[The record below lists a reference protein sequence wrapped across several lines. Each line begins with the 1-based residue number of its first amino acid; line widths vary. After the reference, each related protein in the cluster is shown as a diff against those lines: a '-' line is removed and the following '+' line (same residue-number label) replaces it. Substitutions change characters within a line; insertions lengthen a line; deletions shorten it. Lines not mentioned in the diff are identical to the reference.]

1 MNFSTIYDK
10 YNEDKAQDALNLITN
25 KVSNGDLNTL
35 AINVR
40 NGKRTHQVS
49 VNRDRDINDDFDF
62 DPESG
67 VYRAKKANKFG
78 ATDSFAESME
88 RIYFR
93 LNEADIEKAAAFFMK
108 RFKILYTDGIR
119 NNTDVLNNI
128 DEMITDVNASKE
140 GIDGKKGR
148 DAVIY
153 LLNAIVHRSND
164 DTMGG
169 NPGQIRQWFIDNKQF
184 LGRHIAPIADLGE
197 QISDESN
204 ILQKSGQIG
213 KDSFAQIAQEI
224 KARNSNNN

>member
-1 MNFSTIYDK
+1 MDFSTIYDK

-93 LNEADIEKAAAFFMK
+93 LNEATLSKALNSFMP
-108 RFKILYTDGIR
+108 RFKKLYVGGIR
-119 NNTDVLNNI
+119 NNTDVIKNI
-128 DEMITDVNASKE
+128 DFLIQNVCASEE
-140 GIDGKKGR
+140 GIDGKKGEE
-148 DAVIY
+148 AVRY
-153 LLNAIVHRSND
+153 LLKGIVHNANVD
-164 DTMGG
+164 NMGG
-169 NPGQIRQWFIDNKQF
+169 NPRQIYDWLIKNQRL
-184 LGRHIAPIADLGE
+184 LGGHIAEIADFGKKIGDGSVEKRAQGLF
-197 QISDESN
+197 
-204 ILQKSGQIG
+204 GQ
-213 KDSFAQIAQEI
+213 DSFEQIAQEI
-224 KARNSNNN
+224 RLKDNK

>member
-1 MNFSTIYDK
+1 MDFSTIYDK

-49 VNRDRDINDDFDF
+49 VNRDRDINNDFDF

-93 LNEADIEKAAAFFMK
+93 FNEATLSQALKWFMP
-108 RFKILYTDGIR
+108 RLSVLYKGGIQ
-119 NNTDVLNNI
+119 NNTDVLKI
-128 DEMITDVNASKE
+128 VNDMMENTCSSE
-140 GIDGKKGR
+140 NGIDGKKET
-148 DAVIY
+148 DAAVY
-153 LLNAIVHRSND
+153 LLNGIICNASE
-164 DTMGG
+164 DTFGG
-169 NPGQIRQWFIDNKQF
+169 NPGQVKQWLIDNKRF
-184 LGRHIAPIADLGE
+184 LGQQIAAAADTGKLVSD
-197 QISDESN
+197 ISNEKQAQGL
-204 ILQKSGQIG
+204 IGQ
-213 KDSFAQIAQEI
+213 DSFAQIAKEI
-224 KARNSNNN
+224 KAKA

>member
-1 MNFSTIYDK
+1 MDFSTIYDK

-88 RIYFR
+88 RVYFR
-93 LNEADIEKAAAFFMK
+93 FNEATLSQALNSFMP
-108 RFKILYTDGIR
+108 RFKKLYVDGIR
-119 NNTDVLNNI
+119 NNTDVLDNI
-128 DEMITDVNASKE
+128 DYLMQNVNASE
-140 GIDGKKGR
+140 NGIDGKKGR

-153 LLNAIVHRSND
+153 LLNAIVQNSNE
-164 DTMGG
+164 DTIGG
-169 NPGQIRQWFIDNKQF
+169 NPGSVRQWFIDNKRF
-184 LGRHIAPIADLGE
+184 LGSHIADIADLGK
-197 QISDESN
+197 QISEVSEEKQAQGL
-204 ILQKSGQIG
+204 IGQ
-213 KDSFAQIAQEI
+213 DSFAQIAKAI
-224 KARNSNNN
+224 KARA